1 MPLKY
6 NFRRRKKNKNKTP
19 KTILSLGVEVGV
31 VKFLRPN
38 MKMTPT
44 FSTNGY
50 YFIRDL
56 FLALMWKELST
67 KLFNQSLN
75 RISEPPSIGWNIE
88 VSKENMHNRR
98 TPLLGIE
105 LFQNW
110 TIRSKLKKEHL
121 IYPRC
126 HIDF

>member
-6 NFRRRKKNKNKTP
+6 SFRRRKKNENKTP

-56 FLALMWKELST
+56 FLALM
-67 KLFNQSLN
+67 
-75 RISEPPSIGWNIE
+75 
-88 VSKENMHNRR
+88 
-98 TPLLGIE
+98 
-105 LFQNW
+105 
-110 TIRSKLKKEHL
+110 
-121 IYPRC
+121 
-126 HIDF
+126 

>member
-1 MPLKY
+1 MLLRQFHDFKRVCEVWFYFGSVNICPYQYHIFKLTMTCSLNYVELRSHNLFSTCLLNTILEEEKKY
-6 NFRRRKKNKNKTP
+6 KNKTP

-56 FLALMWKELST
+56 FLALM
-67 KLFNQSLN
+67 
-75 RISEPPSIGWNIE
+75 
-88 VSKENMHNRR
+88 
-98 TPLLGIE
+98 
-105 LFQNW
+105 
-110 TIRSKLKKEHL
+110 
-121 IYPRC
+121 
-126 HIDF
+126 

>member
-6 NFRRRKKNKNKTP
+6 SFRRRKKNKNKTP

-31 VKFLRPN
+31 VKFLKLN

-56 FLALMWKELST
+56 FLALM
-67 KLFNQSLN
+67 
-75 RISEPPSIGWNIE
+75 
-88 VSKENMHNRR
+88 
-98 TPLLGIE
+98 
-105 LFQNW
+105 
-110 TIRSKLKKEHL
+110 
-121 IYPRC
+121 
-126 HIDF
+126 

>member
-1 MPLKY
+1 MISKEFVKSGSILVQLIFVHINIIFLNSPWLDRRITQSHNLFFTCLLNTILEEEKKY
-6 NFRRRKKNKNKTP
+6 KNKTP

-67 KLFNQSLN
+67 KLFNQSF
-75 RISEPPSIGWNIE
+75 E
-88 VSKENMHNRR
+88 
-98 TPLLGIE
+98 
-105 LFQNW
+105 
-110 TIRSKLKKEHL
+110 
-121 IYPRC
+121 
-126 HIDF
+126 